1 MRVVR
6 DQNPAAQILQVRML
20 HDGLHQPFA
29 EPVGAVIFV
38 NEDVAQIAKDR
49 VIADDARHSDL
60 FVSMIDA
67 EDERMFEGA
76 FRAFTWTRVCPI
88 GAREKIADGINIEPR
103 RVGADGVLIAVDF
116 NDLWH
121 GMSLS

>member
-1 MRVVR
+1 MF
-6 DQNPAAQILQVRML
+6 

-29 EPVGAVIFV
+29 EPVSAVILV
-38 NEDVAQIAKDR
+38 NEDIAQIAKDR

-60 FVSMIDA
+60 FVSVIDA

-76 FRAFTWTRVCPI
+76 FRVFAWTGFRPI
-88 GAREKIADGINIEPR
+88 GTREKIADGVNVEPR

-116 NDLWH
+116 NYLWH
-121 GMSLS
+121 GVSLS